1 MRGLIENSF
10 HFEYRLTKK
19 KESYGGNQMFLE
31 VGLKLQAAV
40 TGDSDDTNM
49 CR

>member
-1 MRGLIENSF
+1 
-10 HFEYRLTKK
+10 
-19 KESYGGNQMFLE
+19 MFLE

-49 CR
+49 CRWNGICHDLQDCQPGVRQ